1 MRFLA
6 NRRTASAALLAA
18 ALFLFSC
25 GESEDNGP
33 RATPS
38 PTPVAIADRI
48 AQSPTEG
55 LPVDGTFIGDPDA
68 PILIEMY
75 EDFGC
80 PHCLDFTANIEPH
93 LLEAYV
99 EPGDVRLQY
108 RFFPLRQITA
118 NAAIAALCAAEQDQF
133 WPFHKELFIA
143 QAHAN
148 GGTGPPLSEAF
159 DTANLRTLATSLEL
173 DVGAFDTC
181 TMSDAV
187 IEKITADLRTATE
200 LGLPGTPSFIING
213 EVLATVPESREGWS
227 ELLDGLIAD

>member
-1 MRFLA
+1 VIAVLSA
-6 NRRTASAALLAA
+6 AALL
-18 ALFLFSC
+18 LISC
-25 GESEDNGP
+25 GESEKN
-33 RATPS
+33 ATETPS
-38 PTPVAIADRI
+38 PTPAAIADRV
-48 AQSPTEG
+48 AQSPSEG
-55 LPVDGTFIGDPDA
+55 LSVDGTFIGDPEA

-80 PHCLDFTANIEPH
+80 SHCLDFTANIEPH
-93 LLEAYV
+93 LFDAYV

-108 RFFPLRQITA
+108 RFFPLRQLTA

-148 GGTGPPLSEAF
+148 AGTGPPLTEAF
-159 DTANLRTLATSLEL
+159 DISNLRTLATSLAL

-181 TMSDAV
+181 TMSDAA
-187 IEKITADLRTATE
+187 IEQITADLRTATD

-213 EVLATVPESREGWS
+213 EVLVNVPDTREGWS
-227 ELLDGLIAD
+227 ELLDGLIPE